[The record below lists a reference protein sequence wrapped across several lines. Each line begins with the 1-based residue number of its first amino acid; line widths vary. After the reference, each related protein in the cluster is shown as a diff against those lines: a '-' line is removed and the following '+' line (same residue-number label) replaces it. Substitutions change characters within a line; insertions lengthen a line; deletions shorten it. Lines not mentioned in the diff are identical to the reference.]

1 MKRYVAIILLR
12 VVVQPVHRDACVK
25 RARHRKRVF
34 IESNMR
40 VVLPIAFIERTG
52 AFTCFAANFFMI
64 FNTTDWG
71 PILGAVFFAF
81 GTCVC
86 TVGPSVMMTKEFGR
100 LDIGKATS
108 IMVAVQSVGGIMGAI
123 VSGQAFDAALSFTPA
138 WIFGMV
144 ISVIMGVCMVASVKL
159 ARKLVAKQIAAG
171 APRVDEEGKIVEGSV
186 ATA

>member
-1 MKRYVAIILLR
+1 MKKSAAFWLLALGFMLVGAINAMI
-12 VVVQPVHRDACVK
+12 VVNT
-25 RARHRKRVF
+25 
-34 IESNMR
+34 ISNMTS
-40 VVLPIAFIERTG
+40 VVMNGETIVTGGHDIAWASTVLSAELVLVVFCKVALGSMYDRLGLIPSSIIG

-100 LDIGKATS
+100 LDIGRATS

-123 VSGQAFDAALSFTPA
+123 VSGQASTRL
-138 WIFGMV
+138 
-144 ISVIMGVCMVASVKL
+144 
-159 ARKLVAKQIAAG
+159 
-171 APRVDEEGKIVEGSV
+171 
-186 ATA
+186 